1 MMKFWASL
9 INSFLT
15 QLLILMDFEKK
26 WRENSMIVKVVTFM
40 ETGIEILMWAGAE
53 WYSKEPNFQDA
64 IPWDVC

>member
-1 MMKFWASL
+1 
-9 INSFLT
+9 
-15 QLLILMDFEKK
+15 MDFEKK